1 MKQEKMIKLL
11 REMIRNSRRSD
22 RELAKALGTSQPTV
36 TRNRKLLDPYIRS
49 YTVVPNFNKI
59 GYEIL
64 AITFAKAKSYDK
76 QDIKNQLDLAAKWV
90 NEHPNIVF
98 SSDGEGMG
106 KDIVMVSLHKDYS
119 KYADFMRECTT
130 NFSKYVAEVQ
140 SFIVSLKTA
149 ALSKPFDLT
158 YLANDVDELT

>member
-49 YTVVPNFNKI
+49 YTVVPNFDKI

-76 QDIKNQLDLAAKWV
+76 QDIKDQLDLAAKWV
-90 NEHPNIVF
+90 KDHPNIVF

-106 KDIVMVSLHKDYS
+106 KDVVMVSLHKDYS
-119 KYADFMRECTT
+119 KYADFMRECTAS
-130 NFSKYVAEVQ
+130 FSKYVAEVQ
-140 SFIVSLKTA
+140 SFIVSLKTT
-149 ALSKPFDLT
+149 ALCKPFDLT
-158 YLANDVDELT
+158 YLANDVKELT

>member
-76 QDIKNQLDLAAKWV
+76 QDIKDQLDLAAKWV
-90 NEHPNIVF
+90 KDHPNIVF

-106 KDIVMVSLHKDYS
+106 KDVVMVSLHKDYS
-119 KYADFMRECTT
+119 KYADFMRECTAS
-130 NFSKYVAEVQ
+130 FSKYVAEVQ

-149 ALSKPFDLT
+149 ALCKPFDLT
-158 YLANDVDELT
+158 YLANDVKELT

>member
-49 YTVVPNFNKI
+49 YTVVPNFDKI

-76 QDIKNQLDLAAKWV
+76 QDIKDQLDLAAKWV
-90 NEHPNIVF
+90 KDHPNIVF

-106 KDIVMVSLHKDYS
+106 KDVVMVSLHKDYS
-119 KYADFMRECTT
+119 KYADFMRECTAS
-130 NFSKYVAEVQ
+130 FSKYVAEVQ

-149 ALSKPFDLT
+149 ALCKPFDLT
-158 YLANDVDELT
+158 YLANDVKELT

>member
-76 QDIKNQLDLAAKWV
+76 QDIKDQLDLAAKWV
-90 NEHPNIVF
+90 KDHPNIVF

-106 KDIVMVSLHKDYS
+106 KDVVMVSLHKDYS
-119 KYADFMRECTT
+119 KYADFMRECTAS
-130 NFSKYVAEVQ
+130 FSKYVAEVQ

-149 ALSKPFDLT
+149 ALCKPFDLT
-158 YLANDVDELT
+158 YLANDVNELT